1 MKHVK
6 VVTNSPL
13 ANNNDW
19 KWHFLNACFIL
30 SLLFWCNLVTCG
42 YHNNRNNI
50 SHVFIREG
58 KVSAPSP
65 GRSGGRILFS
75 RVNCLCWLLFRYPFH
90 PRVTAVA
97 RKRSWSFYQK
107 CRWQVTPKHTYTL
120 PMWLWMKWHR
130 NLVHGWIV
138 YTELAPKRQHSTW
151 HQPCNNHRALPVH
164 HFRGY

>member
-75 RVNCLCWLLFRYPFH
+75 RVNCLCWLLFRYPFRSTPTPH
-90 PRVTAVA
+90 RVTAVA
-97 RKRSWSFYQK
+97 GKRSRLFGPKCMWQLQLNTHAPNYEYMWLCMKWRDIVHGCTQK
-107 CRWQVTPKHTYTL
+107 VPRWQQFPA
-120 PMWLWMKWHR
+120 M
-130 NLVHGWIV
+130 
-138 YTELAPKRQHSTW
+138 
-151 HQPCNNHRALPVH
+151 
-164 HFRGY
+164 